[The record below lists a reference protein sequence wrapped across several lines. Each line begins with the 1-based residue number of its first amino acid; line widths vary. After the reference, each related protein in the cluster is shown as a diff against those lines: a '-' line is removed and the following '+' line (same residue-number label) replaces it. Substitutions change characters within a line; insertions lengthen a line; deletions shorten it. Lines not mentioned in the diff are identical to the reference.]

1 MARPP
6 KLAILLLMLL
16 APPAAATP
24 TTEANYT
31 VLDGLANV
39 TAASLTAWLAQW
51 VPFPLVSVTLT
62 NLSATR
68 VTAQTCG
75 LGTYSPAD
83 AQTCSVC
90 PPGTYSPSLAA
101 TSIATCVACPAGT
114 YSGRAGATALGD
126 CAACPAN
133 TYFEGTGATSVTNCS
148 ACAGNSSSTQPFL
161 RANCVC
167 NPGYSGP
174 GGEHQ
179 WQAVIAPPTLTVFFS
194 GGPCSPCTPGSWC
207 MAGVSNPCPLH
218 SLSPPLSSSLSQCSC
233 IPGYFGDPSDI
244 VVLCQVTSFFLDSS
258 TRPFSSF
265 F

>member
-167 NPGYSGP
+167 NAGYSGP

-179 WQAVIAPPTLTVFFS
+179 WQAVIAPPTLTVFFVRWAMLAMHPRLMVHGWS
-194 GGPCSPCTPGSWC
+194 QQSLPSPLALATTFIVIEPVLMHPRLLWRPIRHCGPMPG
-207 MAGVSNPCPLH
+207 N
-218 SLSPPLSSSLSQCSC
+218 
-233 IPGYFGDPSDI
+233 II
-244 VVLCQVTSFFLDSS
+244 
-258 TRPFSSF
+258 FSRF
-265 F
+265 